1 MPDSEFYF
9 SISGGAGGGGF
20 VPVYEISAGTTS
32 GVAGAAANVWNKTSD
47 PLSPELGP
55 AELSLCRE
63 SKECGSGFVCL
74 NGICVDQSGFK
85 LTGDPN
91 CGNAVDTGGSGS
103 TGGCINSQCVTGD
116 SACPSGLT
124 ECRPDNQG
132 VVTCECVGSC
142 DGDAICGAGRICVD
156 GVCMPAECAEITEL
170 VDCGYNFTCED
181 GRCFPNF
188 VTCNDSTPCPYGYS
202 CAGLGVCVPD
212 PATCSET
219 SDCEA
224 GYECVE
230 GKCLLPCTLESTCPI
245 GYSCSSNGYCE
256 PDAIACGSGNS
267 CPSGYTCRSGLCVKP
282 CDSGSCPYNFTC
294 VDGYC
299 MPDDYV
305 CPPGT
310 TLGQGGC
317 KGSCSVFCDNYQKTY
332 GTRGPGCNEAQECD
346 ACNECNDN
354 SLCVAIQ
361 ENNPCWC
368 VPPQDAPYCFDCAQ
382 DGASELNCKDCEYC
396 YEIPAYMCS
405 CGIQIESVKICRSA
419 CEEAGSIITDEE
431 IENKAIEECSALC
444 GTDATCY
451 GFCDTVTYELE
462 EGDPVPACQTGYTCG
477 TLKGNGGGVSVVSL
491 GSYCQSIPS
500 LNNSITSA
508 APSTLALQALN
519 VQTGETENIAFY
531 RNAEGTRHYEYGG
544 LIDFQAPWQP
554 ITGTALYTTD
564 CPLYAITARLA
575 DANVVVKTSPD
586 RRRGGGCP
594 PEGDQYPYTYVTSI
608 SNSRPGISG
617 YHLYFR
623 TLLSQTEWNEQD
635 ANPSVS
641 DSAKKSES
649 FMAIIEPSKH
659 DLSTAKLVQLS
670 SCGSS
675 MQSTELLFAPTA
687 SVRRYTR
694 EECLTEGL
702 PSECEEAILSD
713 VPVSLAISVIDED
726 SGYSEAAREDQWTQF
741 REKFPANPFLVLVPG
756 DPTLVGL
763 PSSFDGTVAP
773 VTRPGEGGGNTDW
786 WAIAQPLLT
795 ADTEKI
801 NIWIDNSGS
810 MTLGTVIDDFNTFAG
825 KAQAAGYTVNFLN
838 DLESIPTSNE
848 NWIYPHLTTITDLV
862 SNQPLYCPDPDI
874 RVQLLQAPAGQNTV
888 VPGGQVIG
896 SVSGGGGTALGGFVL
911 VADMIN
917 VTGAVTQLHECPA
930 GQSYYMSTLTGVE
943 FENQG
948 AGVVSIT
955 SSPAST
961 DITAEPSFR
970 SLRLNPESG
979 EWEEI
984 VVETDCI
991 AEPVAPE
998 PVYEPAPPVLC
1009 GNTNWRIW
1017 GAGEGSMGEFAQAPA
1032 TYTFNSSISSCPG
1045 GEPCYAHEIPVR
1057 GFWVYKVGGGY
1068 RVDYYDS
1075 PMVNSID
1082 SIPSPDW
1089 SQTFSSWQVDQM
1101 EITAEYNSYLTD
1113 GGRRRSPSD
1122 QVRNNQLAAMIAKN
1136 PNNGLLGV
1144 KVPLFGST
1152 VAIPWIPHWGG
1163 CMIFNTP
1170 NDPYDVTKRGNP
1182 VPSGENGFDIMPP
1195 SLGSPVG
1202 ARSAIDRGGKDL
1214 LVPPNK
1220 SYAWFY
1226 KNRRNWMH
1234 GAQGIYSVATVDI
1247 GWDGSL
1253 ASGITPETSCQSPSD
1268 IGNISWAGVC
1278 GRTLTPQPFSMG

>member
-1 MPDSEFYF
+1 MPNSEFYF

-32 GVAGAAANVWNKTSD
+32 GVAGADANIWNKTSD

-396 YEIPAYMCS
+396 YEIPAYMCQ
-405 CGIQIESVKICRSA
+405 CGVQIESVKICRSA
-419 CEEAGSIITDEE
+419 CEEAGSIITDQE
-431 IENKAIEECSALC
+431 IESKAIEECAAVC
-444 GTDATCY
+444 GTNADCY
-451 GFCDTVTYELE
+451 GFCDTITYELE
-462 EGDPVPACQTGYTCG
+462 EGYPVPPCPTGYTCSIAEG
-477 TLKGNGGGVSVVSL
+477 AGGSVDLVNL
-491 GSYCQSIPS
+491 GSYCQSTPS
-500 LNNSITSA
+500 FNPSVTSA

-519 VQTGETENIAFY
+519 VQTGETENISFY
-531 RNAEGTRHYEYGG
+531 RNAKGTRHYEDGG
-544 LIDFQAPWQP
+544 LIDFQAPWESILNTP
-554 ITGTALYTTD
+554 LYTSD
-564 CPLYAITARLA
+564 CPLPAISARLY
-575 DANVVVKTSPD
+575 DANVIMKTSPD
-586 RRRGGGCP
+586 WRRGDACP
-594 PEGDQYPYTYVTSI
+594 PQGDQYPYEYITAKASKGVT
-608 SNSRPGISG
+608 G

-635 ANPSVS
+635 ANPTPS

-649 FMAIIEPSKH
+649 FMAVIEPSKY
-659 DLSTAKLVQLS
+659 DLSTARLIQLS

-675 MQSTELLFAPTA
+675 MTSTDIVFRPTN
-687 SVRRYTR
+687 SLERYTR

-702 PSECEEAILSD
+702 PLECAEAILGNLQ
-713 VPVSLAISVIDED
+713 PALAISVIDED
-726 SGYSEAAREDQWTQF
+726 SSYGSAKRNQDWNDF
-741 REKFPANPFLVLVPG
+741 RAKFSDNPFLLLVPAST
-756 DPTLVGL
+756 DLSVVGL
-763 PSSFDGTVAP
+763 PDGFDGTNVL
-773 VTRPGEGGGNTDW
+773 VTRPGDGQPNTDW
-786 WAIAQPLLT
+786 WAIAQPLILPGI
-795 ADTEKI
+795 EVI
-801 NIWIDNSGS
+801 NVWIDTSGS
-810 MTLGTVIDDFNTFAG
+810 MSLATVQDDFDTFRA
-825 KAQAAGYTVNFLN
+825 KALEAGYTVNFLN
-838 DLESIPTSNE
+838 DFTDVQTSNE
-848 NWIYPHLTTITDLV
+848 NYIEPHLTTVTTLI
-862 SNQPLYCPDPDI
+862 SNNPQYCPDPDV
-874 RVQLLQAPAGQNTV
+874 RVQLFQAPAGIHTGIHSSLTGEV
-888 VPGGQVIG
+888 AG
-896 SVSGGGGTALGGFVL
+896 LVL

-917 VTGAVTQLHECPA
+917 VTGSEMKYHQCPY
-930 GQSYYMSTLTGVE
+930 GQAYYQASLTGVE

-948 AGVVSIT
+948 GGVVTIT
-955 SSPAST
+955 SEPASSDLT
-961 DITAEPSFR
+961 SKPYFR
-970 SLRLNPESG
+970 SLRQNAETG

-984 VVETDCI
+984 VLETECTAEP
-991 AEPVAPE
+991 AEPVDLPQ
-998 PVYEPAPPVLC
+998 PAPPIIC
-1009 GNTNWRIW
+1009 GLTSWRLF
-1017 GAGEGSMGEFAQAPA
+1017 GAGEGNQSNFQEPPA
-1032 TYTFNSSISSCPG
+1032 VWTDNTAITACPG
-1045 GEPCYAHEIPVR
+1045 GELCGASEIPSR
-1057 GFWVYKVGGGY
+1057 GFWVYNLGNGSY
-1068 RVDYYDS
+1068 RVDYYESVTANS
-1075 PMVNSID
+1075 PLD
-1082 SIPSPDW
+1082 QFYAPEW
-1089 SQTFSSWQVDQM
+1089 SQTYSSWQIDQM
-1101 EITAEYNSYLTD
+1101 TVIPEYASYLTD
-1113 GGRRRSPSD
+1113 GGKKSGVND
-1122 QVRNNQLAAMIAKN
+1122 KVRNNQLLDMISKG
-1136 PNNGLLGV
+1136 PNNTLLGV
-1144 KVPLFGST
+1144 RVPGRGDS
-1152 VAIPWIPHWGG
+1152 VIIPWIPHWGG

-1170 NDPYDVTKRGNP
+1170 NDPYDVTKRGMSI
-1182 VPSGENGFDIMPP
+1182 PSGEHGFEIMPP

-1202 ARSAIDRGGKDL
+1202 AKSAVHRGGKGL
-1214 LVPPNK
+1214 LIPPNK
-1220 SYAWFY
+1220 DFSWFY
-1226 KNRRNWMH
+1226 KNRHHWMH
-1234 GAQGIYSVATVDI
+1234 GAQGIYSAATVNF
-1247 GWDGSL
+1247 GWDGEFS
-1253 ASGITPETSCQSPSD
+1253 SFVTPETPCQSGD
-1268 IGNISWAGVC
+1268 DVGNIAWAGEC
-1278 GRTLTPQPFSMG
+1278 GLTLTPGTRIGTW